1 MGPPSLERHPACP
14 HKQIFLALKHTMPK
28 IHRALG
34 LSVTYPDNWSLTEDV
49 QDDQVVGF
57 QIQSPATAFLSV
69 IGFDPSTSPEQAIE
83 QVTQLIS
90 VDYDNVESENFSPQ
104 EASHPGIPADS
115 IGREMYFYYL
125 DMLVHTELIALGL
138 PNQTILVQ
146 FQAEDS
152 EYRSLERVYAAMLM
166 TLCESIESTQEG
178 LAGEPD

>member
-1 MGPPSLERHPACP
+1 
-14 HKQIFLALKHTMPK
+14 MPK

-34 LSVTYPDNWSLTEDV
+34 LSVTYPDNWTLSEDV

-69 IGFDPSTSPEQAIE
+69 IGFDPSTSAEQAIE

-90 VDYDNVESENFSPQ
+90 VDYDNVESEDFLPQ
-104 EASHPGIPADS
+104 EDSHPGILADS

-125 DMLVHTELIALGL
+125 DMLVHTELIAMEL

-166 TLCESIESTQEG
+166 TLCASIESIQEG
-178 LAGEPD
+178 LAGDPDKKRKSPT

>member
-1 MGPPSLERHPACP
+1 
-14 HKQIFLALKHTMPK
+14 MPK

-34 LSVTYPDNWSLTEDV
+34 LCVTYPDNWTLSEDV

-69 IGFDPSTSPEQAIE
+69 IGFDSSSTPEQAIE
-83 QVTQLIS
+83 QVTKLIAA
-90 VDYDNVESENFSPQ
+90 DYDNVESENFSP
-104 EASHPGIPADS
+104 ELISHPGPLVETR
-115 IGREMYFYYL
+115 GREMYFYYL
-125 DMLVHTELIALGL
+125 DMLVHAELIAMGI

-166 TLCESIESTQEG
+166 TICQSLQVTQDD